1 MTEQTPTHPLVAD
14 YAVVLTIPVQWG
26 EMDAYGHVNNAIFFR
41 YFETARVEYLER
53 CGFLASYDQDGIGA
67 ILYSADCRFRLPL
80 LYPDTIQVGCRATG
94 IAEDRFTT
102 QYRIVSL
109 AAGAVAAEGSAVVVS
124 YDYRANA
131 RTALP
136 VRVRRL
142 IGQLEGHAG

>member
-1 MTEQTPTHPLVAD
+1 MTEQTLTHPLVAD